1 MNARVLELIKNP
13 DLFQPADLKLLEN
26 EIAKTPYVQSFRALN
41 LYGTHLFEPENYSA
55 KLSETAA
62 FTTDKKILYRFINK
76 NVEPI
81 METESIAET
90 RIPEVSV
97 PAISEPVAQIP
108 HEEIPKPKPVF
119 VNGELNRILY
129 EGEEDFM
136 NRKHEIIDLESTMES
151 GVLVTQKSEEPTIEI
166 PEKVEETNE
175 NQANEISEKIG
186 ETEFTETPDAED
198 FSKETII
205 NEEKISENKK
215 WIENSADVNF
225 HGMDD
230 FLPEVKI
237 ESKDSSATKIP
248 LPKPAPNRHEE
259 EMQRLIA
266 EVEAKMKAAKKEKV
280 KTGEEPIQNF
290 DVNFAETEAFVV
302 DDSNNKIAETNISK
316 EKTETAPEPEITE
329 IEKVTEE
336 ETNVPASEKIESEKE
351 EIQIKPN
358 KTVEKPVWKP
368 MQFSSNLPDSLI
380 DQQKEKTAEKKIE
393 TTEIP
398 AAEVKKYVAET
409 KQEVKEEIPA
419 LNVSFFGKEVSTF
432 TQEEDKPRKL
442 TDNQSAP
449 KESNIPV
456 FINTWQNWL
465 KIDRT
470 KTEKEPTVSAE
481 EKKNQLIEN
490 FIENEP
496 KISKLKEDSDFV
508 VKDKGDNISHLM
520 TETLAKLYVEQK
532 LYSKAIKAY
541 ETLSE
546 KHPEKRDL
554 FADKIQE
561 IKDLKQNKP

>member
-26 EIAKTPYVQSFRALN
+26 EIAKTPYVQSFRALH
-41 LYGTHLFEPENYSA
+41 LYGTHLFERESYSA

-76 NVEPI
+76 NVEPVV
-81 METESIAET
+81 ETESIAET
-90 RIPEVSV
+90 KISEDSVS
-97 PAISEPVAQIP
+97 PIAEPVAQVP

-136 NRKHEIIDLESTMES
+136 DRKPEIIDLESTMES
-151 GVLVTQKSEEPTIEI
+151 GVLVTQKTEEPIIEI
-166 PEKVEETNE
+166 PEKAEDINE
-175 NQANEISEKIG
+175 NHSKEISEKVE

-198 FSKETII
+198 FSKETLI
-205 NEEKISENKK
+205 NEEKISENEKLV
-215 WIENSADVNF
+215 ENTADVNF

-230 FLPEVKI
+230 FLPQVKI
-237 ESKDSSATKIP
+237 ESKDSSVTKIP

-280 KTGEEPIQNF
+280 KPVEEPIQNT
-290 DVNFAETEAFVV
+290 DINFAETESFVV
-302 DDSNNKIAETNISK
+302 DDSNKKNVETPVSE
-316 EKTETAPEPEITE
+316 EKTESVPQPEITE
-329 IEKVTEE
+329 IEEITEE
-336 ETNVPASEKIESEKE
+336 KTNIPASEKIEPEKE
-351 EIQIKPN
+351 EIQIQPQE
-358 KTVEKPVWKP
+358 TSEKPVWKP
-368 MQFSSNLPDSLI
+368 MQLSSNLPDSLI
-380 DQQKEKTAEKKIE
+380 DQKKEKPAEKKIASE
-393 TTEIP
+393 EIP
-398 AAEVKKYVAET
+398 SAEVKKDVVET
-409 KQEVKEEIPA
+409 KQNIKEEIPA

-432 TQEEDKPRKL
+432 TQEEEKTTEPA
-442 TDNQSAP
+442 DNQPTS
-449 KESNIPV
+449 KESNVPV

-470 KTEKEPTVSAE
+470 KTEEQPTVSAE
-481 EKKNQLIEN
+481 EKKNQLIDT

-520 TETLAKLYVEQK
+520 TETLANLYVEQK

-546 KHPEKRDL
+546 KHPEKKEL

-561 IKDLKQNKP
+561 IKDLRQNKP